1 MKFMLIL
8 SIYICFLI
16 LPLFMILDLSLN
28 NEKSFFSRLP
38 QLVNF
43 DKCQIVSNE
52 IEYKVVK
59 HQTW

>member
-38 QLVNF
+38 QLNF